1 MCEQVLTHKWQE
13 AGLGQAPFKV
23 VGAVELPSKSLAT
36 ANPDAFNNALKMIPR
51 ELFEVGLGTCAVC
64 GQGIM
69 INMIIKAADG
79 RRFPVGTDCV
89 RKAGDTKL
97 TTKAKQLE
105 NARRRE
111 KAAKKR
117 EAAREARLQ
126 EQRDRNGG
134 KTDQE
139 IRQEKS
145 LAQERKYE
153 AARENAIS
161 ILTPVAAD
169 LADGKG
175 RFRDNV
181 ASDLRLAV
189 IPSPR
194 AVEIIGEILGSA
206 ATDKIEQA
214 QQILTEARA

>member
-1 MCEQVLTHKWQE
+1 VKAEE
-13 AGLGQAPFKV
+13 A
-23 VGAVELPSKSLAT
+23 T
-36 ANPDAFNNALKMIPR
+36 
-51 ELFEVGLGTCAVC
+51 
-64 GQGIM
+64 
-69 INMIIKAADG
+69 
-79 RRFPVGTDCV
+79 
-89 RKAGDTKL
+89 
-97 TTKAKQLE
+97 
-105 NARRRE
+105 RRRE
-111 KAAKKR
+111 ANRSKR
-117 EAAREARLQ
+117 EAEYQAKLAAQRE
-126 EQRDRNGG
+126 RNGG

-181 ASDLRLAV
+181 SSDLRLAV

-214 QQILTEARA
+214 QQILAEARA